1 MLGSDAV
8 RQSKTGP
15 VNKSRHGGKDK
26 WSREV
31 RTRRKLSSSHHLEER
46 KGIKNKQKGLE
57 RWLSG

>member
-46 KGIKNKQKGLE
+46 KGIKNKQK
-57 RWLSG
+57 